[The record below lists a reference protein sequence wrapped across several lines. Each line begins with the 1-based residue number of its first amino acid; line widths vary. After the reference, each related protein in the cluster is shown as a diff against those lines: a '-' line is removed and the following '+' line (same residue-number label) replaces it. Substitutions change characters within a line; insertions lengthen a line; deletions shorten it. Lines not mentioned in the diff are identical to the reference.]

1 MRALNQPI
9 VSPCGRAAR
18 NFIRSTRAAR
28 SPGRVPGNARRER
41 GRLATGPPQ
50 PRPCAVVLRHF
61 RNNAERMDPLPAMWG
76 EAGVRGGWEG
86 HGADPLE
93 ECDTVVSVLG
103 RSFRLPTSRDL
114 ARIAVQAG
122 ERDAA
127 PQLLNLCLVGGRRR
141 RVWRYGPAKAW
152 SEEELE
158 LIGSRLAQAD
168 PLAEILLD
176 FQCPA
181 ARSRLRKRWIWPR
194 FSGRSWKAA
203 RGAFA

>member
-1 MRALNQPI
+1 MAQT
-9 VSPCGRAAR
+9 A
-18 NFIRSTRAAR
+18 
-28 SPGRVPGNARRER
+28 
-41 GRLATGPPQ
+41 
-50 PRPCAVVLRHF
+50 
-61 RNNAERMDPLPAMWG
+61 
-76 EAGVRGGWEG
+76 
-86 HGADPLE
+86 LE

-127 PQLLNLCLVGGRRR
+127 PQLLNLCLVGREAAEGLEDT
-141 RVWRYGPAKAW
+141 GPAKAW

-181 ARSRLRKRWIWPR
+181 CQESFEEALDLASFFWSELEGRARRLLLDVHALASAYGWSEAEILALSQPR
-194 FSGRSWKAA
+194 RNFYLRQVQA
-203 RGAFA
+203 